1 MCLMKNHIAA
11 FGLSLLIAAPAFA
24 FDVNGKGQ
32 DSLLGG
38 DANVCHREPWRCTKT
53 LSAPSVNTI
62 GTAIIVKPIGGR
74 AIGIAVTTAIGMI
87 RLSPNRGS
95 A

>member
-38 DANVCHREPWRCTKT
+38 DANVCHREPWRCTKN
-53 LSAPSVNTI
+53 PE
-62 GTAIIVKPIGGR
+62 R
-74 AIGIAVTTAIGMI
+74 AEREYYRDRYHREVDRRA
-87 RLSPNRGS
+87 RDWDRRHYRDWND
-95 A
+95 